1 MQIRFAENKDIAGIL
16 RLLQQIG
23 KLHHE
28 GRPDLFREK
37 AQKYGPSQIL
47 ALLQDSKTPVFV
59 AAREDQVL
67 GYCFCKVKD
76 YTLDPVMEAH
86 LSLHIDDLCVDEQH
100 RGKGIGKALYMEACR
115 YAKMRRCYNVT
126 LNVWSFNEQ
135 AVKFYESLGLKP
147 QKLGLESILED

>member
-28 GRPDLFREK
+28 GRPDLFRER

-100 RGKGIGKALYMEACR
+100 RGKGIGKALYMEA
-115 YAKMRRCYNVT
+115 
-126 LNVWSFNEQ
+126 
-135 AVKFYESLGLKP
+135 
-147 QKLGLESILED
+147 

>member
-135 AVKFYESLGLKP
+135 AVKFYESLGLMP

>member
-28 GRPDLFREK
+28 GRPDLFRER